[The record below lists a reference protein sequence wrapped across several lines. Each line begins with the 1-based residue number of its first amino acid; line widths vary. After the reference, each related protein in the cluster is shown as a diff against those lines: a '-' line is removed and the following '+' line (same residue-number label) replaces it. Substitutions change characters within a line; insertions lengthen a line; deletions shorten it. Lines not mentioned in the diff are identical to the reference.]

1 MCYDI
6 FRIIQVLY
14 PERIANYEILSMTRR
29 LNDASDWYAYLL
41 WLLIAWAIGL
51 GSLAINVLLA
61 R

>member
-1 MCYDI
+1 
-6 FRIIQVLY
+6 
-14 PERIANYEILSMTRR
+14 MTRR